1 MALTIGTHLER
12 IGRIVNYLWVL
23 AALVVFVLWL
33 QDPGLF
39 TQESMAARIE
49 SWGPW
54 VFGAFIGVSLVRG
67 LFLVPSTPVILTG
80 GMLFP
85 ESLPTVFVI
94 SMVGIVMSAT
104 VIYLLPGVGG
114 YDDLL
119 ERRYPEK
126 TAHVK
131 TLLVK
136 PHTFWVVVGWSFFPF
151 VPTDVICYVAGLVGM
166 SYRRMIFALL
176 LGEVPLVLG
185 YLFLTQRAL
194 GLLG

>member
-1 MALTIGTHLER
+1 MALTPGTRLER
-12 IGRIVNYLWVL
+12 IGRILNYLWVL
-23 AALVVFVLWL
+23 MALVVFVLWL

-39 TQESMAARIE
+39 AQESMAARIE

-104 VIYLLPGVGG
+104 VIYLLPGMGG
-114 YDDLL
+114 YNDLL
-119 ERRYPEK
+119 ERKYPEK
-126 TAHVK
+126 IARVK

-136 PHTFWVVVGWSFFPF
+136 PHAFWVVVGWSFFPF

-166 SYRRMIFALL
+166 SYRRML
-176 LGEVPLVLG
+176 VPP
-185 YLFLTQRAL
+185 RARA
-194 GLLG
+194 GLRP

>member
-1 MALTIGTHLER
+1 MALTPGTRLER

-104 VIYLLPGVGG
+104 VIYLLPGAGG
-114 YDDLL
+114 YNDLL

-126 TAHVK
+126 IARVK

-136 PHTFWVVVGWSFFPF
+136 PHAFWVVVGWSFFPF

-185 YLFLTQRAL
+185 YLFLTQRAR